1 MPKRN
6 STPSATSCCDAPLD
20 EPLLDLELR
29 HPEADEAP
37 GRLVA
42 LVDDDVLAG
51 ARELLGAGEPGR
63 PGADDGDAAPGLPC
77 RRLRLDPAFAPTAVD
92 DRELDLLDRDGVPLV
107 DLEHAGRLA
116 RRGTEPAGEL
126 GEVVRSVELLEGFL
140 PTVAIDEV
148 VPVRDEVPDR
158 TAVMTERDA
167 ALHAAGG
174 LLAQLDERQRA
185 DELAEVADALGRRP
199 LGRLDA
205 VQVEEGADLAHYA
218 RLFGLGREEPAA
230 ARRDGLREGALV
242 VVRDHL
248 HEPDGIPVLEQ
259 CLRDRRAGSLACS
272 SSSDRTATSSSPSS
286 ASSATSCVL
295 QRCANCESS
304 SST

>member
-1 MPKRN
+1 MTSLAHVGAEPKLDALRN
-6 STPSATSCCDAPLD
+6 ELLDAPFD

-29 HPEADEAP
+29 HSEADETA

-42 LVDDDVLAG
+42 LVDDDVLARP
-51 ARELLGAGEPGR
+51 RELLRAGEPGR
-63 PGADDGDAAPGLPC
+63 PGADDGDAAAGLPS
-77 RRLRLDPAFAPTAVD
+77 RRLRLDPAFAPAAVD
-92 DRELDLLDRDGVPLV
+92 DRQLDLLDRDGVTLV

-116 RRGTEPAGEL
+116 RSRAEPAGEL
-126 GEVVRSVELLEGFL
+126 GEVVRSVELLERLL

-148 VPVRDEVPDR
+148 VPVGDEVPDR

-185 DELAEVADALGRRP
+185 DELAEVADALRRRP

-218 RLFGLGREEPAA
+218 ASSVSVVKNPPPPAET
-230 ARRDGLREGALV
+230 G
-242 VVRDHL
+242 
-248 HEPDGIPVLEQ
+248 
-259 CLRDRRAGSLACS
+259 
-272 SSSDRTATSSSPSS
+272 S
-286 ASSATSCVL
+286 ASARL
-295 QRCANCESS
+295 
-304 SST
+304 